1 MPYNQVYDVLN
12 QTGKSMGEITI
23 DRSRGDPRYRDDVY
37 QDRNSHA
44 MSQRSIDR
52 ERRLQERDRHSPGY
66 IQYERESRS
75 PTYRDRGSRSPTYR
89 ERESRSPIY
98 VERESRSPIYGERE
112 SRSPIYG
119 ERKSRSP
126 TYGKRESRSPTYR
139 NGDRSSPTQR
149 ERGSRSPTQ
158 RERQS
163 RSQTQRSTDYDRRTK
178 SPRQTQEYY
187 SNGFSP
193 HGTRETFNS
202 GIIFIYVKVFKRGT
216 IGKLKVMYWVQYSK
230 IVIHVPQNVFV

>member
-66 IQYERESRS
+66 VQYERESRS
-75 PTYRDRGSRSPTYR
+75 PTYGDRGSRSPTYR

-98 VERESRSPIYGERE
+98 VERESRSPIYVERE
-112 SRSPIYG
+112 
-119 ERKSRSP
+119 SRSP

-202 GIIFIYVKVFKRGT
+202 GIIFIYVKVFMT
-216 IGKLKVMYWVQYSK
+216 IGKLKVMYWVQFSK

>member
-37 QDRNSHA
+37 QDWNSHA

-75 PTYRDRGSRSPTYR
+75 PTYRDRGSRTPTYR

-112 SRSPIYG
+112 SRSPNY
-119 ERKSRSP
+119 E
-126 TYGKRESRSPTYR
+126 KRESRSPTYR
-139 NGDRSSPTQR
+139 SGDRSSPTQR
-149 ERGSRSPTQ
+149 ERGSRSPAE

-163 RSQTQRSTDYDRRTK
+163 RSQTQRSTDYDRRAK
-178 SPRQTQEYY
+178 SSSQRQTQEYY

-202 GIIFIYVKVFKRGT
+202 GIIFIYVK
-216 IGKLKVMYWVQYSK
+216 ILKEGQLE
-230 IVIHVPQNVFV
+230 N